1 MSSGRE
7 LRCKLND
14 PWQLGGGVEGGMAV
28 DSAGDWGWDVVE
40 DSVGDCRGGHGQVCL
55 EF

>member
-1 MSSGRE
+1 
-7 LRCKLND
+7 
-14 PWQLGGGVEGGMAV
+14 MAV

-55 EF
+55 EFQKLEFFCDLACAIDWKYMRV